1 MYEKDRCFGKISLIS
16 MAWSNK
22 ENFYPPLIA
31 LLMGCFMY
39 TCNLTGLCQVF
50 FIGLYPFILLGRE
63 RYQEIVTLANVQTSS
78 DEGLMLKTSASV
90 KPAIIAVLYLLVS
103 T

>member
-1 MYEKDRCFGKISLIS
+1 

-31 LLMGCFMY
+31 LLMGCYMY

-50 FIGLYPFILLGRE
+50 FIGLYPFILLGGE
-63 RYQEIVTLANVQTSS
+63 RYQEIVTLANAQTSS

-90 KPAIIAVLYLLVS
+90 KLAIAVLNLLLS
-103 T
+103 TLSC